1 MSKNDDERLVNIL
14 IGEAV
19 MALLQQDSPVFA
31 KHVVA
36 KLQAMATSERD
47 PVRQQACQRA
57 IAELIS
63 STGQSDQEN
72 ASQSDDDGQKSDTTF
87 H

>member
-1 MSKNDDERLVNIL
+1 
-14 IGEAV
+14 

>member
-1 MSKNDDERLVNIL
+1 
-14 IGEAV
+14 
-19 MALLQQDSPVFA
+19 MALLQQESPVFA

-57 IAELIS
+57 IVELIS